1 MVDRI
6 THTGL
11 PQNRP
16 LDSQRG
22 ASSEKSS
29 GADKTDNAVA
39 SADSNVV
46 QTPLMEQVRAQV
58 SASDGIDRAKVDEIK
73 TAIRNGEYQVD
84 ADRVAKAFVKLEG
97 LISG

>member
-11 PQNRP
+11 PQNRA

-22 ASSEKSS
+22 ASSEKSGGS
-29 GADKTDNAVA
+29 DKAGSVA
-39 SADSNVV
+39 SSADNNIV

-73 TAIRNGEYQVD
+73 TAIRNGEFQVD
-84 ADRVAKAFVKLEG
+84 ADRVAKAFVELEVM
-97 LISG
+97 ISG

>member
-11 PQNRP
+11 PQNRA

-22 ASSEKSS
+22 ASSEKSGGS
-29 GADKTDNAVA
+29 DKAGSVA
-39 SADSNVV
+39 SSGDNNIV

-73 TAIRNGEYQVD
+73 TAIRNGEFQVD
-84 ADRVAKAFVKLEG
+84 ADRVAKAFVELEG
-97 LISG
+97 MISG